1 MNISSAFR
9 RLSVSRGF
17 RKLSVSRGFRKFS
30 VSRGFRKLSVFIAI
44 AGEGSAV
51 ILFLLFRRTPTLSQF
66 LERSLIFAVIPAVAV
81 FVLGWA
87 IEGFRGQN

>member
-9 RLSVSRGF
+9 RL
-17 RKLSVSRGFRKFS
+17 S

-51 ILFLLFRRTPTLSQF
+51 VLFLLFRRTPTLSQF
-66 LERSLIFAVIPAVAV
+66 LERSLVFAVIPAIAV